1 MFGLNL
7 TLAALMVYL
16 MLRHAGRT
24 PDVAADDL
32 AEEELQAFAK
42 ERRSAMLL
50 QAGVTVV
57 GVFLPLT
64 AVVFYL
70 ALSIFFFLDPLR
82 HMRARTGRAAAM
94 RGEPA

>member
-1 MFGLNL
+1 M
-7 TLAALMVYL
+7 TLPALMIYL
-16 MLRHAGRT
+16 MLRHAGHT

-50 QAGVTVV
+50 QASATVV

-64 AVVFYL
+64 AVIFYP
-70 ALSIFFFLDPLR
+70 ALSTFFFLDPLR
-82 HMRARTGRAAAM
+82 HIRARTHPPADIK
-94 RGEPA
+94 GEPAQY

>member
-1 MFGLNL
+1 M

-24 PDVAADDL
+24 PDIAADDL
-32 AEEELQAFAK
+32 AKEELQAFAK

-50 QAGVTVV
+50 QASATVV

-64 AVVFYL
+64 AVFYL
-70 ALSIFFFLDPLR
+70 ALSIFFFFDPLR
-82 HMRARTGRAAAM
+82 YMRARPPRPAEIK
-94 RGEPA
+94 GEPAEH